1 MTSRP
6 LGWLVKV
13 ATASP
18 DRGSASIWVLA
29 AGLVF
34 VSFATTAVLAGSAA
48 IARHR
53 AQSAADLGA
62 LAGAVDVVVDPG
74 GACGAAAAVIAEN
87 GAAMTACRVD
97 TLDIVVAASVPVAGA
112 IGGIGP
118 AVGVARAG
126 PVQTILVEGQAAA
139 TVSGAADTVANAAS
153 TASNTRT
160 ASAFASGS
168 FPLPHFGDC
177 THDGQPR
184 SQPHEAMAVRVAV
197 SHSEAT

>member
-1 MTSRP
+1 
-6 LGWLVKV
+6 VKPV
-13 ATASP
+13 AARP

-34 VSFATTAVLAGSAA
+34 VPFATTVVLAGSAA

-62 LAGAVDVVVDPG
+62 LAGAVEVVVDPS
-74 GACGAAAAVIAEN
+74 GACGAAAVVVADN

-97 TLDIVVAASVPVAGA
+97 ALDIIVAASVPVAGA
-112 IGGIGP
+112 IAGIGP
-118 AVGVARAG
+118 AVAVARAG
-126 PVQTILVEGQAAA
+126 PVRTILADGQTAVTASVA
-139 TVSGAADTVANAAS
+139 VDAVANAAS
-153 TASNTRT
+153 TASKTRT

-184 SQPHEAMAVRVAV
+184 SQPHDVMAVRVAV
-197 SHSEAT
+197 NHSEAT